1 MKSFKEGRQQRAAS
15 VTLENITLSKMGQ
28 ETFKKVTHMWGFRR
42 MAPHG
47 WCNSLHEMLLS
58 TSEPRAWRL
67 AGVSRGRTDTRR
79 PIGCAAGRGCP
90 QGAAEPRGGSP

>member
-28 ETFKKVTHMWGFRR
+28 EIFKKVKNMWGFMR

-47 WCNSLHEMLLS
+47 
-58 TSEPRAWRL
+58 
-67 AGVSRGRTDTRR
+67 
-79 PIGCAAGRGCP
+79 
-90 QGAAEPRGGSP
+90 GAIHCMKCC